1 MFKWLEDHSLPCAYK
16 YLLGIDCPLCGSQR
30 ATFFLLRGELI
41 KSFQMYPPLIPG
53 IAAIRI
59 VDQIDLS
66 EAFQSKTYLQVRHI
80 CIDCSSRELYNKT
93 HRCLNGTI

>member
-41 KSFQMYPPLIPG
+41 KSFQMYPPLIPVLLLSVLLMAKL
-53 IAAIRI
+53 IFRKRFNQKHIYRFATFVLII
-59 VDQIDLS
+59 VAVNYVIKLTS
-66 EAFQSKTYLQVRHI
+66 A
-80 CIDCSSRELYNKT
+80 
-93 HRCLNGTI
+93 